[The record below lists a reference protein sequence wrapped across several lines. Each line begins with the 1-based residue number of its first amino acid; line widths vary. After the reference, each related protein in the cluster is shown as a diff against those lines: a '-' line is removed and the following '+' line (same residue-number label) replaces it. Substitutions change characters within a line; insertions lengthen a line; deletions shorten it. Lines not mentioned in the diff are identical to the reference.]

1 MRRFIFLLFGAVFIF
16 GIAVTS
22 AQAVTEIQWWHA
34 MGGPNGEKLNEIAAN
49 FNKSQSDY
57 KVVPVNKGSYSE
69 TMTAAIAAFRS
80 GRPPHI
86 VQVFEVGTATM
97 MAATGAV
104 KPVYKLMAETGEP
117 FDPKSFLP
125 TVTGYYTTTDGKLLS
140 MPFNSSTPILYYN
153 KEAYK
158 KAGLDP
164 NKPPKTWPELE
175 AYAKKLVAAGY
186 CGFTTAWQSWVMLEN
201 FGAWHNIPLAT
212 QQNGFAGL
220 DTKFVLNDP
229 VRVKHIQKMADWQK
243 DNIFKYGGRKGDST
257 SLFTSGQC
265 AMFFQ
270 SSAGIAAVRRDAKF
284 EFGTGMLPY
293 YPDVQGAP
301 QNSIIGGGTLWVL
314 AGHPAKDYKGVA
326 RFFSYLS
333 SPEVQADWHQFTGY
347 LPITMAAYELSKKQ
361 GFYTKNPGTETA
373 LIQMTLNA
381 PTANSKGLRLGS
393 FVQTRDIINGELEA
407 VWAGKKTAQQALDDA
422 AAGGN
427 KLLRKFEKAN
437 K

>member
-16 GIAVTS
+16 GITVTS

-34 MGGPNGEKLNEIAAN
+34 MGGPIGEKLNEIAAN

-57 KVVPVNKGSYSE
+57 KVVPVNKGNYSE

-80 GRPPHI
+80 KRQPHI

-97 MAATGAV
+97 MAAKGAIM
-104 KPVYKLMAETGEP
+104 PIYKLMAETGEP
-117 FDPKSFLP
+117 FDPKAYLS

-153 KEAYK
+153 KEAFK

-164 NKPPKTWPELE
+164 NKPPKTWPEFEE
-175 AYAKKLVAAGY
+175 AAKKLVAAGY
-186 CGFTTAWQSWVMLEN
+186 FGFSTGWQSWVMLEN
-201 FGAWHNIPLAT
+201 FGAWHNIPFAT

-220 DTKFVLNDP
+220 NTKFVFNDP
-229 VRVKHIQKMADWQK
+229 LRVRHIQKMADWQK
-243 DNIFKYGGRKGDST
+243 EKIFLYAGRKSDST
-257 SLFTSGQC
+257 SAFTSGKC
-265 AMFFQ
+265 AMYFN
-270 SSAGIAAVRRDAKF
+270 SSAAIAAIKRDSKF

-293 YPDVQGAP
+293 YPDVKGAP
-301 QNSIIGGGTLWVL
+301 QNSIIGGATLWVM

-326 RFFSYLS
+326 KFFTYLS

-347 LPITMAAYELSKKQ
+347 LPITIAAYKLTKKQ
-361 GFYTKNPGTETA
+361 GYYDKNPGTETA
-373 LIQMTLNA
+373 LLQMTLNA
-381 PTANSKGLRLGS
+381 PTGNSKGLRLGS
-393 FVQTRDIINGELEA
+393 FVRTRDIINAELEA
-407 VWAGKKTAQQALDDA
+407 VWAGKKTAKQALDA
-422 AAGGN
+422 ATERGN
-427 KLLRKFEKAN
+427 KLLRRFEKAN

>member
-1 MRRFIFLLFGAVFIF
+1 MFLVSCALVWGVVVGGAL
-16 GIAVTS
+16 A
-22 AQAVTEIQWWHA
+22 ATEIQWWHA
-34 MGGPNGEKLNEIAAN
+34 MGGPNGEKLNEIAAD

-57 KVVPVNKGSYSE
+57 KVVPVNKGSYTE
-69 TMTAAIAAFRS
+69 TMTAAIAAYRS
-80 GRPPHI
+80 KRPPHI

-97 MAATGAV
+97 MAARGAI
-104 KPVYKLMAETGEP
+104 KPVYQLMAETGEP
-117 FDPKSFLP
+117 FNPKDYLP
-125 TVTGYYTTTDGKLLS
+125 TVTGYYTTVDGKLLS

-175 AYAKKLVAAGY
+175 TYAKKLVAAGY

-201 FGAWHNIPLAT
+201 FGAWHNVPLAT
-212 QQNGFAGL
+212 KQNGFGGL

-229 VRVKHIQKMADWQK
+229 LRVKHIQTMADWQK
-243 DNIFKYGGRKGDST
+243 EGIFKYGGRKGDST

-270 SSAGIAAVRRDAKF
+270 SSAGIAAIRRDAKF

-293 YPDVQGAP
+293 YPDVKGAP

-314 AGHPAKDYKGVA
+314 SGHPAKDYKGVA
-326 RFFSYLS
+326 KFFAYLS

-361 GFYTKNPGTETA
+361 GYYTKNPGTETA
-373 LIQMTLNA
+373 LLQMTLNA
-381 PTANSKGLRLGS
+381 PTDNSKGLRLGS

-407 VWAGKKTAQQALDDA
+407 VWAGKKTAQQALDA
-422 AAGGN
+422 AAASGN
-427 KLLRKFEKAN
+427 RLLRRFEKAN

>member
-1 MRRFIFLLFGAVFIF
+1 MKKCFMFLVSCALVWGVVVGGAL
-16 GIAVTS
+16 A
-22 AQAVTEIQWWHA
+22 ATEIQWWHA
-34 MGGPNGEKLNEIAAN
+34 MGGPNGEKLNEIAAD

-57 KVVPVNKGSYSE
+57 KIVPVNKGSYTE
-69 TMTAAIAAFRS
+69 TMTAAIAAYRS
-80 GRPPHI
+80 KRPPHI

-97 MAATGAV
+97 MAARGAI
-104 KPVYKLMAETGEP
+104 KPVYQLMAETGEP
-117 FDPKSFLP
+117 FNPKDYLP
-125 TVTGYYTTTDGKLLS
+125 TVTGYYTTLDGKLLS

-175 AYAKKLVAAGY
+175 TYAKKLVAAGY

-201 FGAWHNIPLAT
+201 FGAWHNVPLAT
-212 QQNGFAGL
+212 KQNGFGGL

-229 VRVKHIQKMADWQK
+229 LRVKHIQTMADWQK
-243 DNIFKYGGRKGDST
+243 EGIFKYGGRKGDST

-270 SSAGIAAVRRDAKF
+270 SSAGIAAIRRDAKF

-293 YPDVQGAP
+293 YPDVKGAP

-314 AGHPAKDYKGVA
+314 SGHPAKDYKGVA
-326 RFFSYLS
+326 KFFAYLS

-361 GFYTKNPGTETA
+361 GYYTKNPGTETA
-373 LIQMTLNA
+373 LLQMTLNA
-381 PTANSKGLRLGS
+381 PTDNSKGLRLGS
-393 FVQTRDIINGELEA
+393 FVQTRDVINGELEA
-407 VWAGKKTAQQALDDA
+407 VWAGKKTAQQALDA
-422 AAGGN
+422 AAASGD
-427 KLLRKFEKAN
+427 KLLRRFEKAN